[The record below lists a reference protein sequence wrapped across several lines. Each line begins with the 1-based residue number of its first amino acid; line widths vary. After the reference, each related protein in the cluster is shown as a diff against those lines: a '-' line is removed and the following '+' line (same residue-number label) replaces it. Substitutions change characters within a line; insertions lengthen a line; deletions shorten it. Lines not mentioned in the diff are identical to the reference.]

1 MASPTLP
8 SWVPSPDRLSGLVA
22 FDQIQA
28 HEIGPTIQA
37 LLQQAYDA
45 LERSVSAEVAADYD
59 ALSAVLDVATER
71 LGRAWGA
78 ISHLN
83 SVANTPEIRAAYNE
97 QLSAVTA
104 FYTALGADRRLY
116 AKVHTISRTQPD
128 LTPARR
134 QALKLSLRD
143 FRLSGAELE
152 GEARDR
158 FAAVRERRAALSQ
171 QFSESVLDATDA
183 FTLDVSM
190 ERLQGVP
197 PDVVQAARSAAQA
210 AGRSDYRLTLHAPC
224 YVPIMQYASDRA
236 LREQMYRAYV
246 TRASELGPAEQD
258 NSAAMIEQLQ
268 LRQEEAALLGM
279 PTFADLS
286 VASKMARSPQEVL
299 DFLRDLA
306 QRALPHGR
314 REAESLREFARTS
327 LALEELQ
334 AWDVAFASERLK
346 EAQFAYSET
355 EVKAYF
361 TVPRVLK
368 GLFDIIQTL
377 FEVRIVAD
385 AAPVWHESVQ
395 FFRIERGPASSPQTV
410 AHFYLDLY
418 ARTGKRPGAWMD
430 DARGRWLRPDVSGH
444 LQTPVAHLVC
454 NFAAPQ
460 ADQPSMLT
468 HREVITLFHEF
479 GHGLHHMLTQVQDLA
494 VAGINGVEWD
504 AVELPSQFMENF
516 CWEWDVV
523 RGMSGHVTSGQ
534 SLPRELFD
542 KMLAARNFHS
552 ALGMLRQLEFAL
564 FDMELHVRPRPTA
577 DDPHHIRRV
586 LDEVRSEVCLLPVP
600 EFNRFAHAFSHIFAG
615 GYAAGYYSYKWAEVL
630 SADAFAAFEESGV
643 IDVQT
648 GRRYRQEILE
658 AGGSRSAMEN
668 FQAFRGREPRI
679 DALLRHQGIA

>member
-1 MASPTLP
+1 MDSPPLP
-8 SWVPSPDRLSGLVA
+8 AWVPHPQRLSGLVA

-28 HEIGPTIQA
+28 QDIGPAIQI
-37 LLQQAYDA
+37 LLQQAYAA
-45 LERSVSAEVAADYD
+45 LERSVSAQVAADYD
-59 ALSAVLDVATER
+59 AVSAVLDVATER

-97 QLSAVTA
+97 QLAAVTA

-116 AKVHTISRTQPD
+116 AKMRDISQSQTD

-152 GEARDR
+152 GAARDR
-158 FAAVRERRAALSQ
+158 FAVVRERRAALSQ
-171 QFSESVLDATDA
+171 QFSEAVLDATDA
-183 FTLDVSM
+183 FTLDVPL
-190 ERLQGVP
+190 ERLEGVP
-197 PDVVQAARSAAQA
+197 ADVVQAARTAAQA
-210 AGRSDYRLTLHAPC
+210 ANRPDYRLTLHAPC
-224 YVPIMQYASDRA
+224 YLPVMQHARDRQ
-236 LREQMYRAYV
+236 LREQMYRAFV
-246 TRASELGPAEQD
+246 TRASELGSAEQD

-268 LRQEEAALLGM
+268 LRQEEAALLNL

-286 VASKMARSPQEVL
+286 VAAKMARSPQEVL

-306 QRALPHGR
+306 RRALPRGR
-314 REAESLREFARTS
+314 QEAQDLRQFARET
-327 LALEELQ
+327 LGLEPLQ
-334 AWDVAFASERLK
+334 AWDVPYASERLK

-361 TVPRVLK
+361 TVPRVLQ

-377 FEVRIVAD
+377 FEVRIVSD
-385 AAPVWHESVQ
+385 TAPVWHESVQ
-395 FFRIERGPASSPQTV
+395 FFRIERVTGASTQTV

-430 DARGRWLRPDVSGH
+430 DARGRWLRPDGAGQ

-460 ADQPSMLT
+460 GDQPSLLT

-523 RGMSGHVTSGQ
+523 RGMSGHVQTGQ
-534 SLPRELFD
+534 PLPRELFA
-542 KMLAARNFHS
+542 KMLAARNFQS
-552 ALGMLRQLEFAL
+552 ALAMLRQLEFAL
-564 FDMELHVRPRPTA
+564 FDMELHVRPCPGAARS
-577 DDPHHIRRV
+577 DHIQRV

-600 EFNRFAHAFSHIFAG
+600 DFNRFAHAFSHIFAG

-630 SADAFAAFEESGV
+630 SADAFAAFEEQGV
-643 IDVQT
+643 MDVPT
-648 GRRYRQEILE
+648 GRRYRREILE
-658 AGGSRSAMEN
+658 AGGSRSALDN
-668 FQAFRGREPRI
+668 FRAFRGREPRI